1 VRYGRAIVRSRM
13 NEAQKKLRQ
22 EGKNMAPPRKPMLEL
37 ESPGTVGFKTTSM
50 RLQGQQWAQ
59 VDIFS
64 RAMGISVNEFIQ
76 RSVDAYL
83 KHVAKKPEV
92 QVAIRKQINQQKQML
107 DRLMKMTGV
116 SAADLSDNGMND
128 ATEDEDE
135 AGEEDFA
142 FEEVE
147 DED

>member
-1 VRYGRAIVRSRM
+1 
-13 NEAQKKLRQ
+13 
-22 EGKNMAPPRKPMLEL
+22 MAPPRKPMLEL

-76 RSVDAYL
+76 RATDAYL

-92 QVAIRKQINQQKQML
+92 QQAIKKQINQQRVML
-107 DRLMKMTGV
+107 DRLMQMTGV
-116 SAADLSDNGMND
+116 TNEMMADNGQGD
-128 ATEDEDE
+128 DE
-135 AGEEDFA
+135 EEDAAEDFV

>member
-1 VRYGRAIVRSRM
+1 MRRRINPATPT
-13 NEAQKKLRQ
+13 
-22 EGKNMAPPRKPMLEL
+22 EGNYNMAPPRKPMLEL

-76 RSVDAYL
+76 RATDAYL

-92 QVAIRKQINQQKQML
+92 QQAIKKQINQQRVML
-107 DRLMKMTGV
+107 DRLMQMTGV
-116 SAADLSDNGMND
+116 TNEMMADNGQGD
-128 ATEDEDE
+128 DE
-135 AGEEDFA
+135 EEDAAEDFV

>member
-1 VRYGRAIVRSRM
+1 M

-116 SAADLSDNGMND
+116 SAADLSDNGMGEV
-128 ATEDEDE
+128 EDEDE

>member
-1 VRYGRAIVRSRM
+1 
-13 NEAQKKLRQ
+13 
-22 EGKNMAPPRKPMLEL
+22 MAPPRKPLLEL

-76 RSVDAYL
+76 RATDAYL
-83 KHVAKKPEV
+83 KHVAKRPEV
-92 QVAIRKQINQQKQML
+92 QTAIKKQINQQKAML
-107 DRLMKMTGV
+107 DRMMQMTGITQDMMDEV
-116 SAADLSDNGMND
+116 SDNGTGD
-128 ATEDEDE
+128 DDEDE

>member
-1 VRYGRAIVRSRM
+1 
-13 NEAQKKLRQ
+13 
-22 EGKNMAPPRKPMLEL
+22 MAPPRKPMLEL
-37 ESPGTVGFKTTSM
+37 ENPSAVGFKTTSM
-50 RLQGQQWAQ
+50 RLQGSQWAQ

-92 QVAIRKQINQQKQML
+92 QTAIRKQINQQRQML

-116 SAADLSDNGMND
+116 TDLQGVDNGAD
-128 ATEDEDE
+128 ADEEEEAGDED
-135 AGEEDFA
+135 FV